1 MPKCHCRGDEPP
13 ARVDMK
19 CTGEPV
25 VHNRPDNLPA
35 FRINVTVDDDPPN
48 EQPHDLLLSLD
59 GQPSLKAGP
68 DLG

>member
-1 MPKCHCRGDEPP
+1 
-13 ARVDMK
+13 MK